1 MRRVKNGL
9 LVVFTLLL
17 VVAGAVMPGV
27 AGYLQLSLIHI

>member
-27 AGYLQLSLIHI
+27 SALFL

>member
-17 VVAGAVMPGV
+17 VVAGAVMP
-27 AGYLQLSLIHI
+27 LSLIHI